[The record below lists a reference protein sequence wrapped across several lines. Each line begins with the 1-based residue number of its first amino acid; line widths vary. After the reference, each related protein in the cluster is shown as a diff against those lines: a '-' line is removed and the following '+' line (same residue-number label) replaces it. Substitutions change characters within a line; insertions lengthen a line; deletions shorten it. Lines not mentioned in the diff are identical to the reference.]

1 MLNCVAQQL
10 SCVDTSKSIFDGRD
24 RSITH
29 ESGHE
34 GFGHYEDFGGLGMYL
49 DFWLLVN
56 ILLGVVS
63 QIGIVIGSH

>member
-1 MLNCVAQQL
+1 
-10 SCVDTSKSIFDGRD
+10 
-24 RSITH
+24 
-29 ESGHE
+29 
-34 GFGHYEDFGGLGMYL
+34 MYL